1 MATIIDGVI
10 IVLLIGSIT
19 YGYLVS
25 RKVRLLMATLKE
37 LEPLVD
43 EFSSAVDKSQS
54 SVAQMRENITVAE
67 QSAQPEPE
75 PAPVPEPA
83 PAPRTE
89 EAAFS
94 SRRGTPPAP
103 EMPGLRRVRD
113 KKELVRAFFDSADTA
128 RA

>member
-67 QSAQPEPE
+67 QSAQPEP
-75 PAPVPEPA
+75 APVPEPA

>member
-1 MATIIDGVI
+1 MAAIIDGVI

-25 RKVRLLMATLKE
+25 RKVRLLMATLRE

-43 EFSSAVDKSQS
+43 EFSSAVDKSQT
-54 SVAQMRENITVAE
+54 SVAEMRRNIEVAE
-67 QSAQPEPE
+67 EAPQPQ
-75 PAPVPEPA
+75 AA
-83 PAPRTE
+83 PASAPE

-94 SRRGTPPAP
+94 SRRAAPPAP
-103 EMPGLRRVRD
+103 EIPGLRRVRD

-128 RA
+128 RV